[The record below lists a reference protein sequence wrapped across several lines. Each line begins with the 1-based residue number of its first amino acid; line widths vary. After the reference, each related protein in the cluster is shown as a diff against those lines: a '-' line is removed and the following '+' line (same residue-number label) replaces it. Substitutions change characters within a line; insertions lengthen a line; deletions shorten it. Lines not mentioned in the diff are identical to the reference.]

1 MSKIK
6 LSDSDKRLLVVF
18 LAIIIVACSYFFIF
32 TKSMSKSAEIE
43 EQNDKDRATVQQMEA
58 MEANLPNVRANI
70 KTLKKRE
77 AAIIEKYPAD
87 LKTEKVI
94 EILQSIEA
102 NCDDFHIS
110 NITFLMGSPM
120 LSTDDT
126 ADGAAESGTS
136 DTEASGTDTQV
147 ASTETA
153 DTQAAD
159 TQTADTQASNGGTT
173 VGNNS
178 NQVRGYYASIGIA
191 YEVSYAGLKKMI
203 QYVNEYPDRMTISD
217 FQSAFDSETGK
228 LSGNMTINMYYMMN
242 TGKEYIPPEFE
253 GVSKGVSNIF
263 GGPAVEPGNEDNE

>member
-18 LAIIIVACSYFFIF
+18 LAIVIVACSYFFIF

-70 KTLKKRE
+70 KMLKKRE

-94 EILQSIEA
+94 EILQSIED
-102 NCDDFHIS
+102 NSDDFHIS

-120 LSTDDT
+120 LSADGTT
-126 ADGAAESGTS
+126 DGAAESGTS
-136 DTEASGTDTQV
+136 DTEASGTDTQ
-147 ASTETA
+147 AT
-153 DTQAAD
+153 DTQATD

-178 NQVRGYYASIGIA
+178 NQVRGYYASIGIE

-203 QYVNEYPDRMTISD
+203 QYVNEYPDRMTITD
-217 FQSAFDSETGK
+217 FQSAYDSETGK

-253 GVSKGVSNIF
+253 GISKGVSNIF

>member
-6 LSDSDKRLLVVF
+6 LSDSDKRLLVIF

-70 KTLKKRE
+70 KALKKRE
-77 AAIIEKYPAD
+77 ADIIERYPAD

-94 EILQSIEA
+94 GILQSIED
-102 NCDDFHIS
+102 NSDDFHIS

-120 LSTDDT
+120 LAADTIADASADSGT
-126 ADGAAESGTS
+126 ADTSSS
-136 DTEASGTDTQV
+136 DTQA

-153 DTQAAD
+153 DTQTAD
-159 TQTADTQASNGGTT
+159 TQTSNGGTT
-173 VGNNS
+173 VGTNTS
-178 NQVRGYYASIGIA
+178 QVRGYYASIGIQ

-203 QYVNEYPDRMTISD
+203 QYVNEYPDRMTITD
-217 FQSAFDSETGK
+217 FQSAYDSETGK

-253 GVSKGVSNIF
+253 GISKGVSNIF
-263 GGPAVEPGNEDNE
+263 GGSAVESGNEENE